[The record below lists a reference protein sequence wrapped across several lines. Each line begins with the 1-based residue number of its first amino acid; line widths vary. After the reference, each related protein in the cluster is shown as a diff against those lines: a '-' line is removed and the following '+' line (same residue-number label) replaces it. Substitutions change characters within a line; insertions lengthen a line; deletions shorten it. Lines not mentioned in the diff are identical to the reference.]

1 MELLALTE
9 VEVLLLLEERLN
21 DDDDDDQGLLIDQKT
36 CNACLLAFPCGHL
49 LFFCGICRRS
59 RISLCISWH
68 FDYNQAQL
76 VS

>member
-9 VEVLLLLEERLN
+9 LEVLLLLEERLN
-21 DDDDDDQGLLIDQKT
+21 DDDDDQGLLIDQKT
-36 CNACLLAFPCGHL
+36 CNACLRAFPCGHL
-49 LFFCGICRRS
+49 LFSCGICRGS